1 MQTSR
6 AINKNVGGND
16 SEKYLSKLCER
27 TFLSLWSY
35 PNVYTDEGKKT
46 ASGDGKELCDLLV
59 VFENHVII
67 FSDKDISFKDS
78 GDLKVDWG
86 RWVKRA
92 VIKSAVQLY
101 GAESSLKERPGRLF
115 LDAKCNVP
123 FPIKVPKCDEIIVHR
138 IAVAKNASKKFQE
151 HSGGSG
157 SLIICPR
164 IVGNQHFDTPFMIGQ
179 PIADKPYVHVFDDIA
194 LDIILSELDTIADF
208 IDYLSKK
215 EEFIASGGLNS
226 AAGEEELLAWYYIN
240 AKDGREPG
248 FYIEKGVSAL
258 IVEGAYES
266 LKNLPQFIRGKEL
279 NSNSYFWDACIE
291 NFAKHM
297 LSGTIL
303 SEGDFSFD
311 EMTRGLRIMA
321 SETRFSRRI
330 LSNAIIEKVTSIPH
344 GQRGVRVLVSPSNS
358 DNGYVWLVV
367 PVPEC
372 CTSYDDYRK
381 YRKDTLSVYCASAK
395 LLFPDMKYIVGVATE
410 PMGGNGGEDMV
421 FIDSTQWTE
430 DDYERARKDR
440 DEFKA
445 LLPDNIK
452 RTDDH
457 DYQFPILPGDY
468 PEKETLRVEKNSK
481 ARLKR
486 IKKAQKKARRNNR
499 K

>member
-1 MQTSR
+1 MQSSK

-16 SEKYLSKLCER
+16 SEKYLSKLCEK

-67 FSDKDISFKDS
+67 FSDKDIAFKDS
-78 GDLKVDWG
+78 GDLKVDWS
-86 RWVKRA
+86 RWIKRA

-101 GAESSLKERPGRLF
+101 GAETSLKERPGRLY
-115 LDAKCNVP
+115 LDAKCSVS
-123 FPIKVPKCDEIIVHR
+123 FPIKVPKCEELIVHR
-138 IAVAKNASKKFQE
+138 IAVAKNASKRFQE
-151 HSGGSG
+151 YSGGSG

-164 IVGNQHFDTPFMIGQ
+164 IVGEQHFDNPFMIGK
-179 PIADKPYVHVFDDIA
+179 PIADKPYVHIFDDVA
-194 LDIILSELDTIADF
+194 LDIILSELDTIGDF
-208 IDYLSKK
+208 IDYLNKK
-215 EEFIASGGLNS
+215 EKFIASGGLNS

-248 FYIEKGVSAL
+248 FYIDQGVSAV

-266 LKNLPQFIRGKEL
+266 LKKLPQFVRGKKL
-279 NSNSYFWDACIE
+279 NSESYFWDTCIE
-291 NFAKHM
+291 SFSKHM
-297 LSGTIL
+297 LGGTIL

-311 EMTRGLRIMA
+311 DMTRGLRIMA
-321 SETRFSRRI
+321 SERRFSRRI
-330 LSNAIIEKVTSIPH
+330 LSKAIIEKVTSIPQ
-344 GQRGVRVLVSPSNS
+344 GQRGVRVLISPENN

-367 PVPEC
+367 PIPEY
-372 CTSYDDYRK
+372 CTSYADYRK
-381 YRKDTLSVYCASAK
+381 YRKEILSIYCASTK
-395 LLFPDMKYIVGVATE
+395 LLFPDVKYIVGIATE

-430 DDYERARKDR
+430 DDYDRARKDR
-440 DEFKA
+440 DEFKI
-445 LLPDNIK
+445 LVPTNVK
-452 RTDDH
+452 RTDGH

-468 PEKETLRVEKNSK
+468 PEKEITNNKENGKTK
-481 ARLKR
+481 MKRL
-486 IKKAQKKARRNNR
+486 KKAQKKARRNNR

>member
-6 AINKNVGGND
+6 AINKNIGGND

-46 ASGDGKELCDLLV
+46 AAGDGKELCDLLV

-123 FPIKVPKCDEIIVHR
+123 FPIKVPECDEIIVHR

-179 PIADKPYVHVFDDIA
+179 PIADKPYVHVFDDVT

-248 FYIEKGVSAL
+248 FYIEQGVSAL

-266 LKNLPQFIRGKEL
+266 LKSLPQFIRGKEL
-279 NSNSYFWDACIE
+279 NSKYYFWDACIE

-297 LSGTIL
+297 LGGTIL
-303 SEGDFSFD
+303 SEGAFSFD

-321 SETRFSRRI
+321 SERRFSRRI
-330 LSNAIIEKVTSIPH
+330 LSSAIIEKVTSIPH
-344 GQRGVRVLVSPSNS
+344 GQRGVRVLVSPSNI

-367 PVPEC
+367 PVPEL

-381 YRKDTLSVYCASAK
+381 YRKDILYVYCTSAK
-395 LLFPDMKYIVGVATE
+395 LLFPDIKYIVGVATE

-421 FIDSTQWTE
+421 FIDSTQWSE
-430 DDYERARKDR
+430 DDYARARKDR

-452 RTDDH
+452 RTDGH

-468 PEKETLRVEKNSK
+468 PEKEILRDEKNSK
-481 ARLKR
+481 ARIKR

>member
-1 MQTSR
+1 MQASK

-16 SEKYLSKLCER
+16 SEKYLSKLCEK

-67 FSDKDISFKDS
+67 FSDKDIAFKDS

-101 GAESSLKERPGRLF
+101 GAEASLKERPSRLY
-115 LDAKCNVP
+115 LDAKCSIP
-123 FPIKVPKCDEIIVHR
+123 FPIKVPNCEKIIVHR
-138 IAVAKNASKKFQE
+138 IAVAKNASKRFQE

-164 IVGNQHFDTPFMIGQ
+164 IVGDAHFDNPFMIGK
-179 PIADKPYVHVFDDIA
+179 PIADKPYIHVFDDVA
-194 LDIILSELDTIADF
+194 LDIVLSELDTIGDF

-215 EEFIASGGLNS
+215 ESFIASEGLNS

-248 FYIEKGVSAL
+248 FYIDQGVSAF
-258 IVEGAYES
+258 IIEGAYDS
-266 LKNLPQFIRGKEL
+266 LKKLPQFIRGKKL
-279 NSNSYFWDACIE
+279 NAESYFWDACIE
-291 NFAKHM
+291 NFGKHM
-297 LSGTIL
+297 LGGTIL

-311 EMTRGLRIMA
+311 DLTRGLRIMA
-321 SETRFSRRI
+321 SERRFSRRI
-330 LSNAIIEKVTSIPH
+330 LSRAIIEKVTSIP
-344 GQRGVRVLVSPSNS
+344 QDQTGVRVLISPEN
-358 DNGYVWLVV
+358 NEKGYVWLVV
-367 PVPEC
+367 PIPEY
-372 CTSYDDYRK
+372 CTSYADYRK
-381 YRKDTLSVYCASAK
+381 YRKEILSIYCASAK
-395 LLFPDMKYIVGVATE
+395 LLFPEVKYIVGIATE

-421 FIDSTQWTE
+421 FIDSTTWSE
-430 DDYERARKDR
+430 EDYERARKDR
-440 DEFKA
+440 DEFKI
-445 LLPDNIK
+445 LVPSNVK
-452 RTDDH
+452 RTDGH

-468 PEKETLRVEKNSK
+468 PENVIIRGKENGK
-481 ARLKR
+481 ARIKR
-486 IKKAQKKARRNNR
+486 MKKAQKKARRNNR